1 MVVAI
6 VLLFEER
13 IIDYMLTLILIKLHG
28 TQSKATEKKMPSL
41 ILFPNTC
48 ECIACFKSNSICPR
62 TSQGWFVIIS
72 IMLLIKKRMI

>member
-28 TQSKATEKKMPSL
+28 TQSKATEKKNAISY
-41 ILFPNTC
+41 
-48 ECIACFKSNSICPR
+48 
-62 TSQGWFVIIS
+62 IIP
-72 IMLLIKKRMI
+72 